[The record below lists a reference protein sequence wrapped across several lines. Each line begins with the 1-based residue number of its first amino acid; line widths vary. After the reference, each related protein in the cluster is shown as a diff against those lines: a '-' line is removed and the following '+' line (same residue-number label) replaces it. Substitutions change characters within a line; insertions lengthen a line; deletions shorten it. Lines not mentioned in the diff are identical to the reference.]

1 VDLPPLADVGK
12 QGATV
17 NVPISIPPVTAQHRV
32 TFIVDSVRPIRT
44 LDSLSGKKIDLPVG
58 IAELGLPGVA
68 VPPAGTSVPGTCRTG
83 LLTIDG
89 KPVGL
94 RVLGSTSQAA
104 ARTGLAIQPCGP
116 GVDATGAISLGPGP
130 HQVRTV
136 TGRFS
141 GIDIDRLVFGSN
153 RGGAPLPAGA
163 MTSTSTAAGPAV
175 TVLSQGRTSGR
186 VRVTAPSA
194 APFWLVLG
202 QSLDKG
208 WTAHVDGGPSLGAP
222 RRIDGYANGWLVHGT
237 PGQVMTIS
245 LRWTPQSRVRIGL
258 WVSAIGAL
266 LCIALALGSGTRRG
280 PRLVERPIGYRPW
293 RSPDPPLAA
302 RRSFLVVV
310 GSALLGWLL
319 IGWAAGLIVA
329 AIVAVAL
336 NRSRLQVAPALV
348 AVAGVALSGAYVTA
362 SQIDHHFP
370 LALEWPQR
378 FEAVRVLAWIAV
390 LLLGIDAFVRHVQA
404 RWNRQQPG

>member
-1 VDLPPLADVGK
+1 MA
-12 QGATV
+12 
-17 NVPISIPPVTAQHRV
+17 
-32 TFIVDSVRPIRT
+32 
-44 LDSLSGKKIDLPVG
+44 
-58 IAELGLPGVA
+58 
-68 VPPAGTSVPGTCRTG
+68 
-83 LLTIDG
+83 
-89 KPVGL
+89 
-94 RVLGSTSQAA
+94 
-104 ARTGLAIQPCGP
+104 
-116 GVDATGAISLGPGP
+116 
-130 HQVRTV
+130 
-136 TGRFS
+136 
-141 GIDIDRLVFGSN
+141 
-153 RGGAPLPAGA
+153 
-163 MTSTSTAAGPAV
+163 STSTAAGPAV

-266 LCIALALGSGTRRG
+266 LCIALVLGSGTRRG

-378 FEAVRVLAWIAV
+378 FEAVRVLAWVAV

-404 RWNRQQPG
+404 RWNRRQPG